1 MKKLSERT
9 ITKNAPISRRKAKFY
24 NALVGLYNAMVES
37 AEETPEM
44 SEISAAIE
52 HFQNGHY
59 LPPKSITATNRFGAV
74 AVNYLPTHRRKVAL
88 YTNLVEY
95 INNATS
101 QELTDLDDENVSE
114 EVKRCADEL
123 VKVVNAAFFSIAE
136 KVRESEETT
145 TDDQA
150 ESEPEYVRVSVVV
163 PAEYKDRLEDAITEF
178 DSNNGGVVR
187 SYEVEDC

>member
-9 ITKNAPISRRKAKFY
+9 IAKNAPISRRKAKFY

-59 LPPKSITATNRFGAV
+59 LPPKAITATNRFGAV

-95 INNATS
+95 VNKATS

-123 VKVVNAAFFSIAE
+123 VKVVNAAFFSFAE

-145 TDDQA
+145 PDEQE
-150 ESEPEYVRVSVVV
+150 ESEPEYVRVSVVI
-163 PAEYKDRLEDAITEF
+163 PAEYKENLYRAMSEF
-178 DSNNGGVVR
+178 NADNGGVVQ
-187 SYEVEDC
+187 SVVVEDC